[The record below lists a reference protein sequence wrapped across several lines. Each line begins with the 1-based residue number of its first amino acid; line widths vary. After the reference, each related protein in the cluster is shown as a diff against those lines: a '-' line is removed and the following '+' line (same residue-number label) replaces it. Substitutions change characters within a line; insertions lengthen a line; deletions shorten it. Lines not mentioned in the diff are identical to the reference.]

1 MYRATTPTH
10 KFIFEGLNPETFKE
24 LNVYY
29 AQQGVELL
37 RKTKEDCRFTTEETE
52 DKMLYIVYLT
62 LTQEETKI
70 FKARYPVKVQLRAL
84 TQDDR
89 ALATSEY
96 EVPVCDVIND
106 EVLT

>member
-10 KFIFEGLNPETFKE
+10 RFVFNGIDPSTFKE

-37 RKTKEDCRFTTEETE
+37 KKTKEDCIFTSEENLDST
-52 DKMLYIVYLT
+52 DYVVYLT
-62 LTQEETKI
+62 LSQEETKL
-70 FKARYPVKVQLRAL
+70 FKPRQMVKIQLRAL
-84 TQDDR
+84 TADDR

-96 EVPVCDVIND
+96 EVQVCDVIND
-106 EVLT
+106 EVLE